1 MQFTD
6 KIPSYKYD
14 QFIGIIWGTE
24 NPEEFSTLTGKLPVF
39 LFPLGSRCILSYQLA
54 FLGRRLW
61 MFEVEREV
69 WPLSANSLVSPLF
82 FSSFAPPEPLLLF
95 TAAL

>member
-54 FLGRRLW
+54 FLAKNLIHRKLDVKSRCD
-61 MFEVEREV
+61 
-69 WPLSANSLVSPLF
+69 NSYSN
-82 FSSFAPPEPLLLF
+82 
-95 TAAL
+95 